1 MKMKQFITICCA
13 LLLAVFLT
21 ACGQN
26 DNQTNNETE
35 KGTTQESPEKSE
47 DNIDNGNG
55 QKPADDNQS
64 DDGKTTDNQSNASS
78 DEAKNQDDMKK
89 LMKNLEFK
97 EIEVEISYGKDKE
110 YEAEIEHHD
119 NGNIEAEVEDEIHNE
134 KISDDVKAF
143 NSVYP
148 KAKKLHIDKN
158 TKKQDAIDQ
167 VLKALDLQSNYEK
180 FEVAF
185 TFEDGTKLSFED

>member
-1 MKMKQFITICCA
+1 MKKFMTVCSA

-26 DNQTNNETE
+26 DSQSNNETE
-35 KGTTQESPEKSE
+35 KGSTQENSEKSE

-64 DDGKTTDNQSNASS
+64 DDKNTSDNESNGTSS
-78 DEAKNQDDMKK
+78 TDEAKNQDDMKK
-89 LMKNLEFK
+89 MMKNLDFK
-97 EIEVEISYGKDKE
+97 EIEVEISYGKNKE

-134 KISDDVKAF
+134 DISDDVKAF

-148 KAKKLHIDKN
+148 KAKKLNIDKN

-167 VLKALDLQSNYEK
+167 VLKAFDLQSDYEK
-180 FEVAF
+180 FEVEF
-185 TFEDGTKLSFED
+185 TFDDGTKLSFED